1 MNNLKLKAM
10 LEQFYIEDIGDG
22 DLSSAFLFPE
32 TAIGEMNLVAK
43 MDGVFC
49 GEGVVRDC
57 LRVIDEKTTVVC
69 HVQDGEEIG
78 YGTIIATATGSIQ
91 SLLKSER
98 VLLNLIQ
105 RMSGIA
111 TETNKLVKLI
121 EGTDTK
127 ICDTRKT
134 MPGLRMLDKYAVRV
148 GGGFNHRNGLYD
160 AVMLKDNHI
169 AFAGSIT
176 KAVQTVRKNIGHT
189 VKIEIEIETFDAL
202 QEAIEAGADIIM
214 FDNCSPEQIKE
225 WRKIVPETI
234 VTEASGMITQE
245 TISAYANSGIDY
257 ISLGYLTHS
266 VQAFDISANVAVNNQ
281 HIGGNKRVSTAV
293 F

>member
-1 MNNLKLKAM
+1 M

-22 DLSSAFLFPE
+22 DLSSEFLFPE
-32 TAIGEMNLVAK
+32 TATGEMNLVAK

-49 GEGVVRDC
+49 GEIIISEC
-57 LRVIDEKTTVVC
+57 LRLIDDQTTFVC
-69 HVQDGEEIG
+69 HVHDGEEIAH
-78 YGTIIATATGSIQ
+78 GTIIATATGSVQ

-105 RMSGIA
+105 RTCGIA
-111 TETNKLVKLI
+111 TETNKVVQLI
-121 EGTDTK
+121 AGTNTK
-127 ICDTRKT
+127 VCDTRKT

-160 AVMLKDNHI
+160 AVMLKDNHL

-176 KAVQTVRKNIGHT
+176 KAVQTVRANIGHT
-189 VKIEIEIETFDAL
+189 VKIEVEIETFDAL
-202 QEAIEAGADIIM
+202 QEAIEVGADIIM
-214 FDNCSPEQIKE
+214 FDNCTPEQIKE

-234 VTEASGMITQE
+234 VTEASGMITKE
-245 TISAYANSGIDY
+245 TIYEYANAGVDY

-266 VQAFDISANVAVNNQ
+266 VQAFDISANVSVNKQ
-281 HIGGNKRVSTAV
+281 EIGGENRVSIAV